1 VPAAHA
7 RIDQFAQVSLPAPR
21 TSTRAPDPPRE
32 RPSFATIATEVHGTA
47 RLGRRTKHLVRRVTP
62 EDVAVI
68 DHANLDRMAAEDL
81 VLSGVK
87 AVVNVATSTSS
98 RYPNPGPLILARAG
112 IPLVD
117 AVGAPLFEQLS
128 DGDPVTI
135 RGGTVIGPDGVL
147 AEGRSLSVAEL
158 TKIAHDQQDRI
169 GEAIHDFAENT
180 LVHIREE
187 GDILAGRLQ
196 IPDLRTEFRDRHV
209 LIVVRGTDYRRD
221 LRALR
226 PYIRDLR
233 PVLVGVDGGGDALL
247 EAGLTPDLLIG
258 DMDSASDRVLT
269 SGAELVV
276 HAYRDGT
283 APGRERLERLG
294 VDHTVLPA
302 PGTSEDVAM
311 LVAFELGASLIVAVG
326 SHFNLIEFLDKDR
339 EGMSST
345 FLTRLR
351 VGDKLVDTK
360 GVSRLYQ
367 AGASRR
373 LMFVLVLA
381 ALVTFVVI
389 ALSSPQIERL
399 IDLLL
404 LKLEVMLEG
413 S

>member
-1 VPAAHA
+1 LAA
-7 RIDQFAQVSLPAPR
+7 SR
-21 TSTRAPDPPRE
+21 TSTRAPERTRE
-32 RPSFATIATEVHGTA
+32 RPSFAALVTEVHGTA
-47 RLGRRTKHLVRRVTP
+47 RLGRRTKHLVRRLTP

-68 DHANLDRMAAEDL
+68 DHADLDRMAAEDL
-81 VLSGVK
+81 VESGVK
-87 AVVNVATSTSS
+87 AVVNVSTSTSS

-117 AVGAPLFEQLS
+117 AVDAPLFERLS
-128 DGDPVTI
+128 DGDPVTV
-135 RGGTVIGPDGVL
+135 RGSTVIGPDGVL
-147 AEGRSLSVAEL
+147 AEGTVLSVAEL
-158 TKIAHDQQDRI
+158 SKISREQQHRI

-180 LVHIREE
+180 LEHIREE

-196 IPDLRTEFRDRHV
+196 IPDLSTEFRDRHV

-226 PYIRDLR
+226 PYIRDLD

-247 EAGLTPDLLIG
+247 EAGHVPDLVIG

-276 HAYRDGT
+276 HAYQDGT

-294 VDHTVLPA
+294 VEHKLLPA

-367 AGASRR
+367 AGPSRR
-373 LMFVLVLA
+373 LMLLLVVA

>member
-1 VPAAHA
+1 MA
-7 RIDQFAQVSLPAPR
+7 SSR
-21 TSTRAPDPPRE
+21 TSTRVTERARE
-32 RPSFATIATEVHGTA
+32 RPTFAALVTEVQGTA
-47 RLGRRTKHLVRRVTP
+47 RLGRRTKHLVRRLTP
-62 EDVAVI
+62 EDIAVI
-68 DHANLDRMAAEDL
+68 DHADLDRMAAEDL
-81 VLSGVK
+81 VESGVK
-87 AVVNVATSTSS
+87 AVVNVSTSTSS

-117 AVGAPLFEQLS
+117 AVDAPLFEQLS

-135 RGGTVIGPDGVL
+135 RGSTVIGPDGVL
-147 AEGRSLSVAEL
+147 VEGRVLSVAEL
-158 TKIAHDQQDRI
+158 SNIAREQQHRI

-180 LVHIREE
+180 LEHIRDE
-187 GDILAGRLQ
+187 GEILAGRLE
-196 IPDLRTEFRDRHV
+196 IPELRTDFRDRHA
-209 LIVVRGTDYRRD
+209 LIVVRGTDYRHD

-247 EAGLTPDLLIG
+247 EAGLTPDLVIG

-276 HAYRDGT
+276 HAYQDGS
-283 APGRERLERLG
+283 APGRERLESLG
-294 VDHTVLPA
+294 LEHKLLPA

-311 LVAFELGASLIVAVG
+311 LVAFERGASLIVAVG
-326 SHFNLIEFLDKDR
+326 THFNLIEFLDKDR

-351 VGDKLVDTK
+351 VGDRLVDTK
-360 GVSRLYQ
+360 GVSRLYRS
-367 AGASRR
+367 GPSRR
-373 LMFVLVLA
+373 LMFLLVLA

-413 S
+413 N